1 MYKRLWPGREGWSI
15 RYNHNS
21 SIHTISATND
31 LQRTLTRGN
40 RCFWISPFPQKVGDY
55 YQIDLKKERI
65 ISGFYEIDIETDNQ
79 IPLKYSL
86 VLYNRGGIKETEP
99 THLAIIDRIR
109 GKGRVIEKFPPIK
122 VQRIEIVILEP
133 NLDKDGSPHF
143 WKIFGFE
150 LEEVMFFRHFIR
162 RRI

>member
-21 SIHTISATND
+21 SIHNTQAGDD
-31 LQRTLTRGN
+31 LQRTLIRDN
-40 RCFWISPFPQKVGDY
+40 KCFWISPFPQKAGDY

-65 ISGFYEIDIETDNQ
+65 ISGFYEIDIEFDNQ
-79 IPLKYSL
+79 IPFKYSL

-99 THLAIIDRIR
+99 THLAEYRIH

-133 NLDKDGSPHF
+133 NLDEGGNPYL
-143 WKIFGFE
+143 WKIYGFE
-150 LEEVMFFRHFIR
+150 LEEVMFFRHFLR
-162 RRI
+162 RKI